1 MNIKKIIDGFEQS
14 QNDLNNKL
22 SHLKIC
28 IDDEEKLWAE
38 YEKLDRLFFL
48 NDKALSFLGDSLQLV
63 NKKDHLALVDL
74 QEIKFIYQLLAD
86 FYPDNIQYQEDL
98 IAFVYN
104 VLDDEVEA
112 LLLIEKA
119 ERRLEVVLN
128 SFAEI
133 RREIKHK

>member
-22 SHLKIC
+22 SHLKSC

-119 ERRLEVVLN
+119 ERRLEVALN

>member
-1 MNIKKIIDGFEQS
+1 M
-14 QNDLNNKL
+14 
-22 SHLKIC
+22 
-28 IDDEEKLWAE
+28 
-38 YEKLDRLFFL
+38 
-48 NDKALSFLGDSLQLV
+48 SFLSDSLQLV
-63 NKKDHLALVDL
+63 NKKDHLALADL

-86 FYPDNIQYQEDL
+86 FNPDNIQYQEDL

-119 ERRLEVVLN
+119 ESRLEAALK

-133 RREIKHK
+133 RREIKHE